1 MSIFGPASSV
11 TAADI
16 AQLEEGIQF
25 FQSSAANQTAVAGSI
40 VAGTTTVAAYAAQLL
55 DTNLSFSQVAMGVS
69 CLMLGTAQP
78 IATLDNISTNFLPD
92 QVTHALAFGFE
103 PTVYAAEATGL
114 ALAGEAGFQSFVAL
128 DATQFSQAVATA
140 TGVNQAAIQQFVINW
155 TNFYTA
161 NPGATFGLTVQQAA
175 YGAAFGDAVGV
186 ALLNPTSA
194 DLQTVITTTPDGLLI
209 EGDVANHLL
218 DIATGQYVE
227 GVPCDTLPQHQAL
240 QGEVGNFEGGLTLT
254 VGINSPTQGF
264 QTGTGGSFSNLATG
278 GVFNAGPGGNPP
290 LGTTNTLNAGDNL
303 QGSQDGTSILE
314 LNTID
319 SSFFGANDPFALS
332 VTMNNVGTAN
342 ILNNADD
349 LAGFAGNITGLTT
362 VSILAGSNPTGDVQ
376 LGQAGQG
383 LNTALETININAG
396 EFTPGT
402 PANGFNSVA
411 GSDLNVFIQSSA
423 LSGTTDNLDVNLFG
437 VGTTVDVNVTGGT
450 NTYET
455 INVSSGGTGP
465 NHIDLDAVVP
475 TVTVLG
481 DQNLEI
487 CGDALNQDTLTTFD
501 SIASVAGQAITA
513 FFEGPNPGDVTA
525 NGGAGDENFTFLT
538 FDDASGETT
547 FTDTDAVDGGAGDN
561 RLTLQ
566 AFEGAL
572 LGAGVGP
579 NIVNIDTIVHTTFVN
594 DCFDDC
600 NYGSM
605 DGDLTVDMANSGSAT
620 NLELQGHYDFDVT
633 VSNLTSADTV
643 IYSGFHL
650 ETLTLE
656 HVSLNGIFNLTLAQ
670 DECVGEAFGPQDHVL
685 DDLVVDG
692 LLVNIDSLG
701 VSDANEITGA
711 GDINANLTI
720 TGDTDLTIGSK
731 ADPYDFDGGSVDASA
746 FTADLTIFLGDATI
760 SVTGGL
766 GNDTIDVVVNDTGQP
781 KLIDLSVGGND
792 TVVFEDEQTVDNVA
806 ITSANYTTI
815 TGFTLLG
822 DAANTDT
829 IAIDVAA
836 PTQIDLDQTN
846 GGAVNPGDAVSFYGL
861 TFGQP
866 NDNLAGQAINFISIQ
881 ANNNSTGFSLQGYFD
896 FLMDGTLIGVNP
908 ACDNLLMSMYDN
920 LTGSAVLIE
929 AHPGNAVL
937 NAGDDVDMVGLIQM
951 SFTDYLSFG
960 PTGLEFVQF
969 P

>member
-194 DLQTVITTTPDGLLI
+194 DLQTVITPTPDGLLI

-254 VGINSPTQGF
+254 VGIDSPTQGF

-278 GVFNAGPGGNPP
+278 GVFNAPPGGNPP

-314 LNTID
+314 LNTIN
-319 SSFFGANDPFALS
+319 SSFFGANDPFAQA

-383 LNTALETININAG
+383 LNTALQTLNINAG
-396 EFTPGT
+396 QFTPGT

-411 GSDLNVFIQSSA
+411 GSDENIWIESSA
-423 LSGTTDNLDVNLFG
+423 LTGAELLDINLGG
-437 VGTTVDVNVTGGT
+437 VGTTVDVNVTGGA
-450 NTYET
+450 NTYGT
-455 INVSSGGTGP
+455 INVSSETGP

-475 TVTVLG
+475 TVTVDG

-487 CGDALNQDTLTTFD
+487 CGDALNQDSLTTFD
-501 SIASVAGQAITA
+501 ASAATGNVTA
-513 FFEGPNPGDVTA
+513 FFGGPAGATPVFGVTA
-525 NGGAGDENFTFLT
+525 IGGSANDNFTFLT
-538 FDDASGETT
+538 PDEENGTTT
-547 FTDTDAVDGGAGDN
+547 FTADDSVDGGGGDN
-561 RLTLQ
+561 KLTLQ

-579 NIVNIDTIVHTTFVN
+579 NIVNIQTIVHTTFEN

-600 NYGSM
+600 NYNDM
-605 DGDLTVDMANSGSAT
+605 DGNLTVDMANSGSA
-620 NLELQGHYDFDVT
+620 NILELQGR
-633 VSNLTSADTV
+633 L
-643 IYSGFHL
+643 
-650 ETLTLE
+650 
-656 HVSLNGIFNLTLAQ
+656 
-670 DECVGEAFGPQDHVL
+670 
-685 DDLVVDG
+685 
-692 LLVNIDSLG
+692 
-701 VSDANEITGA
+701 
-711 GDINANLTI
+711 
-720 TGDTDLTIGSK
+720 
-731 ADPYDFDGGSVDASA
+731 
-746 FTADLTIFLGDATI
+746 
-760 SVTGGL
+760 
-766 GNDTIDVVVNDTGQP
+766 
-781 KLIDLSVGGND
+781 
-792 TVVFEDEQTVDNVA
+792 
-806 ITSANYTTI
+806 
-815 TGFTLLG
+815 
-822 DAANTDT
+822 
-829 IAIDVAA
+829 
-836 PTQIDLDQTN
+836 
-846 GGAVNPGDAVSFYGL
+846 
-861 TFGQP
+861 
-866 NDNLAGQAINFISIQ
+866 
-881 ANNNSTGFSLQGYFD
+881 
-896 FLMDGTLIGVNP
+896 
-908 ACDNLLMSMYDN
+908 
-920 LTGSAVLIE
+920 
-929 AHPGNAVL
+929 
-937 NAGDDVDMVGLIQM
+937 
-951 SFTDYLSFG
+951 
-960 PTGLEFVQF
+960 
-969 P
+969 